1 MAMRSCEPF
10 DVPVPADL
18 KGAIERLQTMAQSQG
33 GEFAGDET
41 AGRFVAPSPLGPI
54 EGRYTIQGAAIRVTV
69 TNKPMLVPCA
79 TIEERIR
86 KYFV

>member
-1 MAMRSCEPF
+1 MAMRSCDPF

-18 KGAIERLQTMAQSQG
+18 KGAIERLQGMAHSQG

-54 EGRYTIQGAAIRVTV
+54 EGRYTIQGAAIRVTI
-69 TNKPMLVPCA
+69 TSKPMFVPCG

-86 KYFV
+86 KYFA